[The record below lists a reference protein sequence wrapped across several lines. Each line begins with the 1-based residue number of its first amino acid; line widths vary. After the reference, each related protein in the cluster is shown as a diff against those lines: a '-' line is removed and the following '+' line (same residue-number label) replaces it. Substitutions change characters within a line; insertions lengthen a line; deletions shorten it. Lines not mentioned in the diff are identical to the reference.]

1 MISYHSIEYWLSDVT
16 KLVSSIIKLKY
27 DFFVLYSHGLWLWH
41 RIAIRWNSTSIVIDD
56 PVMTLAYFFYL
67 RSSNFILI
75 QLTIQMEHRI
85 SSIISRM
92 IIFICPSWTTNQNKC
107 FNLTCCIRT
116 ISIYNY
122 KSSYLSQP
130 LKHWPSSYSC
140 MIIQTTQPLKS
151 VWSYEGIK
159 L

>member
-27 DFFVLYSHGLWLWH
+27 DFFVLYSDGLWLWH
-41 RIAIRWNSTSIVIDD
+41 RIAIDWNSRFIVIDD
-56 PVMTLAYFFYL
+56 PVMTLACFYL

-85 SSIISRM
+85 SSIISKMR
-92 IIFICPSWTTNQNKC
+92 IFICLSWTTNQNEC

-116 ISIYNY
+116 ISLYNH
-122 KSSYLSQP
+122 KSSYLSHP
-130 LKHWPSSYSC
+130 LKHRPSSYSC
-140 MIIQTTQPLKS
+140 MIIQTKQPLIS
-151 VWSYEGIK
+151 VWSYEHI
-159 L
+159 